1 MMLTEQETKLIEEII
16 RYCKDIQKLHE
27 QYRSDFEKYETE
39 IAYQYAVNLCLIQ
52 IGEATG
58 KLIHIDHVVNEYPE
72 IEWRNIYGL
81 RNRITHGYGSI
92 DQRITFD
99 ISMHDIPKLQMDC
112 GQILNGNCLENFL
125 EKQFDDLSKKFKK

>member
-1 MMLTEQETKLIEEII
+1 MIEEII

-58 KLIHIDHVVNEYPE
+58 KLIHIDHVVNDRMEKYLW
-72 IEWRNIYGL
+72 IEKPYYA
-81 RNRITHGYGSI
+81 RIWKY
-92 DQRITFD
+92 
-99 ISMHDIPKLQMDC
+99 
-112 GQILNGNCLENFL
+112 
-125 EKQFDDLSKKFKK
+125 

>member
-1 MMLTEQETKLIEEII
+1 MIEEII

-99 ISMHDIPKLQMDC
+99 ISMRADFKWKLF
-112 GQILNGNCLENFL
+112 G
-125 EKQFDDLSKKFKK
+125 KFFRKAI